1 MIVKA
6 FSKYIALLSLLTTGF
21 NFYFSDNK
29 AFQGIEAEA
38 ASISE
43 FCENGVKLQYSTL
56 KRKED
61 EIERILNFTQ
71 LYGNEK
77 SLAVSEN
84 EVSYI
89 DDKKEFKAS
98 VWQEDEKVFV
108 EITLIN
114 KDPSKDTQELKKE
127 IEKLQEEHLNNIR
140 YFEYYKG
147 KIKTLDE
154 GIDGLKFCSN
164 IKNLDIIPIKNGYSG
179 SAKLKNGQKVSLA
192 LVGYNTGDYVVI
204 GTPTIFATY

>member
-21 NFYFSDNK
+21 NFYFKDNK
-29 AFQGIEAEA
+29 AFQPIETEV

-61 EIERILNFTQ
+61 EIERILSIVQ
-71 LYGNEK
+71 AYGDEK
-77 SLAVSEN
+77 NLAVSEN
-84 EVSYI
+84 EVSYS
-89 DDKKEFKAS
+89 DATKEFKAL

-108 EITLIN
+108 EVTLIN

-154 GIDGLKFCSN
+154 GIDGLKFCSS

-192 LVGYNTGDYVVI
+192 VVGYNTGNYVVV